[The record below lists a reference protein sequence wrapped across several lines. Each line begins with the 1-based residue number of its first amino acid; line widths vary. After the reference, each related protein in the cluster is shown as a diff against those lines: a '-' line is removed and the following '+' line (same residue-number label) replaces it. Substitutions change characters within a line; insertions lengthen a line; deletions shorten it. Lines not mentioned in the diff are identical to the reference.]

1 MLAQYRAVFRAPG
14 SLQFCLAGVVMRL
27 PIAMYPLGLVLLV
40 ALRTGRYG
48 AGGVLTGVYILGVAV
63 GLPILARLA
72 DRRGQR
78 YALGWPTV
86 VHVVACAVLV
96 VMVEAGAGPYALA
109 PAAFAMGFF
118 FLSVDSLIRARWSYV
133 LAGRPELGTAYSLES
148 TLDEVVFVLGPLLAS
163 VVAIQIGA
171 VWVVV
176 LGAVFVATGAVWLR
190 AQSATEPPVRVAS
203 DGQYPSALGYP
214 GMLVLTLAMA
224 GMGGIFGGVEV
235 VMAAFVGQHGARSKT
250 GLVLAMF
257 ALGSG
262 VAGLLYGARHWR
274 APMLSRYWGQ
284 SLLFAALIPLL
295 LAADTVAQLAVIAFI
310 VGLGIAPSLITGF
323 GLVQTLVPIATLT
336 EGLAWLVTGLNV
348 GYGAVAALV
357 GGVADRHGAHDA
369 FWVPIGAGLF
379 VALAA
384 TALALRLRPRVTA
397 PCHD

>member
-1 MLAQYRAVFRAPG
+1 MIERYRAVFRAPG

-40 ALRTGRYG
+40 AIPTGRYG
-48 AGGVLTGVYILGVAV
+48 AGGVLAGVYILGAAV

-86 VHVVACAVLV
+86 VHTVACAVLV
-96 VMVEAGAGPYALA
+96 VMIEAGAGPYAFA

-148 TLDEVVFVLGPLLAS
+148 TLDEVVFVLGPLIAS
-163 VVAIQIGA
+163 VIAVQVGP

-176 LGAVFVATGAVWLR
+176 LGAVFVATGAAWLR
-190 AQSATEPPVRVAS
+190 AQTSTEPPVRAA
-203 DGQYPSALGYP
+203 DGRRRSALAYP
-214 GMLVLTLAMA
+214 GMVLLSLAMV

-235 VMAAFVGQHGARSKT
+235 VMAAFVGEHGARSKT

-257 ALGSG
+257 AFGSG
-262 VAGLLYGARHWR
+262 VAGLLYGARHWH

-284 SLLFAALIPLL
+284 SVVFAALIPLL
-295 LAADTVAQLAVIAFI
+295 LAADTVAQLAVIAFV

-323 GLVQTLVPIATLT
+323 GLVQTLVPVAALT

-348 GYGAVAALV
+348 GYGTLAALV
-357 GGVADRHGAHDA
+357 GGMADRHGAHDA
-369 FWVPIGAGLF
+369 FWLPIGAGLF

-384 TALALRLRPRVTA
+384 TALALRLRRSVATP
-397 PCHD
+397 

>member
-1 MLAQYRAVFRAPG
+1 MIERYRAVFRAPG

-40 ALRTGRYG
+40 AIPTGRYG
-48 AGGVLTGVYILGVAV
+48 AGGVLTGVYILGAAI

-72 DRRGQR
+72 DRRGQA

-86 VHVVACAVLV
+86 VHIVACAVLV
-96 VMVEAGAGPYALA
+96 VMIETGARAYALA

-118 FLSVDSLIRARWSYV
+118 FLSVDSLIRARWSHV

-148 TLDEVVFVLGPLLAS
+148 TLDEVVFVLGPLTAS
-163 VVAIQIGA
+163 VIAVQIGP
-171 VWVVV
+171 VWVIV
-176 LGAVFVATGAVWLR
+176 LGAGFVATGAVWLR
-190 AQSATEPPVRVAS
+190 AQTSTEPPVRAA
-203 DGQYPSALGYP
+203 DGRRRSALGYP
-214 GMLVLTLAMA
+214 GMVLLTVAMV

-235 VMAAFVGQHGARSKT
+235 VMAAFVGQHEARSKT

-257 ALGSG
+257 AFGSG

-284 SLLFAALIPLL
+284 SVVFAALVPLL
-295 LAADTVAQLAVIAFI
+295 LAADTVAQLAVIAFV

-323 GLVQTLVPIATLT
+323 GLVQTLIPVAALT

-348 GYGAVAALV
+348 GYGTLAALV
-357 GGVADRHGAHDA
+357 GGLADRHGAHIA
-369 FWVPIGAGLF
+369 FWLPIGAGLF
-379 VALAA
+379 VAVAA
-384 TALALRLRPRVTA
+384 TALALRLRRRVA
-397 PCHD
+397 IP

>member
-1 MLAQYRAVFRAPG
+1 MIERYRAVFRAPG

-40 ALRTGRYG
+40 AIRTGRYG
-48 AGGVLTGVYILGVAV
+48 AGGVLTGVYILGAAV

-86 VHVVACAVLV
+86 VHILACAVLV
-96 VMVEAGAGPYALA
+96 VMIEAGAGPYALA

-148 TLDEVVFVLGPLLAS
+148 TLDEVVFVLGPIIAS
-163 VVAIQIGA
+163 VIAVQIDP
-171 VWVVV
+171 VWVIV
-176 LGAVFVATGAVWLR
+176 LGAAFVAAGAVWLR
-190 AQSATEPPVRVAS
+190 TQASTEPPVRAA
-203 DGQYPSALGYP
+203 DDRHRSALGYP
-214 GMLVLTLAMA
+214 GMVLLTLAMV

-235 VMAAFVGQHGARSKT
+235 VMAAFVGQHHARSKT
-250 GLVLAMF
+250 GLVLATF
-257 ALGSG
+257 AFGSG
-262 VAGLLYGARHWR
+262 VAGLLYGARHWH
-274 APMLSRYWGQ
+274 APMLTRYWGQ
-284 SLLFAALIPLL
+284 SVLFTALIPLL
-295 LAADTVAQLAVIAFI
+295 LAADTVAQLAVIGFV

-323 GLVQTLVPIATLT
+323 GLVETLVPVAGLT

-348 GYGAVAALV
+348 GYGTLAALV

-369 FWVPIGAGLF
+369 FWLPIGAGLF
-379 VALAA
+379 VAVAA
-384 TALALRLRPRVTA
+384 TALALRLRRRVA
-397 PCHD
+397 VP

>member
-1 MLAQYRAVFRAPG
+1 MIERYRAVFRAPG
-14 SLQFCLAGVVMRL
+14 ALQFCLAGVVMRL

-40 ALRTGRYG
+40 AIPTGRYG
-48 AGGVLTGVYILGVAV
+48 AGGVLTGVYILGAAI

-86 VHVVACAVLV
+86 VHIVACTVIV
-96 VMVEAGAGPYALA
+96 VMIEAGARPCALA

-133 LAGRPELGTAYSLES
+133 LADRPELGTAYSLES
-148 TLDEVVFVLGPLLAS
+148 TLDEVVFVLGPLMAS
-163 VVAIQIGA
+163 VIAVQIGP
-171 VWVVV
+171 VWVIV
-176 LGAVFVATGAVWLR
+176 LGAGFVATGAVWLR
-190 AQSATEPPVRVAS
+190 AQTCTEPPARAS
-203 DGQYPSALGYP
+203 DGLRRSALGYP
-214 GMLVLTLAMA
+214 GMVLLTVAMV

-235 VMAAFVGQHGARSKT
+235 VMAAFVGQHDARSKT

-257 ALGSG
+257 AFGSG

-284 SLLFAALIPLL
+284 SVVFAALVPLL
-295 LAADTVAQLAVIAFI
+295 LAADTVAQLAVIAFV

-323 GLVQTLVPIATLT
+323 GLVQTLVPVAALT

-348 GYGAVAALV
+348 GYGTLAALV
-357 GGVADRHGAHDA
+357 GGVADRHGAHNA
-369 FWVPIGAGLF
+369 FWLPIGAGLF
-379 VALAA
+379 VAGAA
-384 TALALRLRPRVTA
+384 TALALRLRRRVA
-397 PCHD
+397 IP